1 MKAKILKNGKR
12 HSKYLAA
19 AAVIALAVMLML
31 TGGVTAQSL
40 PEVNFESINYPVTEP
55 AADGART
62 DFEVGVLLSAASQ
75 TAVTVDFHTETY
87 TAEPGQDYIDVATTV
102 HFPPGVTRATV
113 NIPVLGDDLGETVET
128 FRIHLSNPTGA
139 QLGSNSLGQV
149 VISNDDANDTFRAW
163 LEPHDN
169 PVLESDGTAEV
180 KVRLAGQYD
189 YEITMRLLGHDP
201 QRQASGSAT
210 VGEDY
215 ESFSGTFKLAPYE
228 TEKTIHINILDDRK
242 KEPPESIH
250 TKLLR
255 NAAHVHLS
263 DDDAFT
269 IIWIVDDDYHQ
280 QNAIQ
285 STTSDTDDT
294 AVDLRKRH
302 FQVAEGATDSYH
314 VWLTR
319 RPTEPVTIRLNP
331 YDGDPDIA
339 ITSDT
344 SHTFTPDNWFEPYVV
359 TISASEDE
367 DSVDGYVYIRQE
379 VETEDPFFKNHT
391 PGYVVANEMDNDPG
405 DEPTVI
411 ESETHSGVNNGI
423 TAEVT
428 YAPYRHEGSPF
439 LVRFEFTGPVPGGY
453 MKMRDEVLNVTNGEV
468 NRAYRTKPGGRH
480 WTFDIGVYDSESPV
494 TITLEGNRACSD
506 EGAVCGRGGRKL
518 TNTLTLTMQG
528 KEW

>member
-1 MKAKILKNGKR
+1 MKDRTLETTR
-12 HSKYLAA
+12 HNSKYLAA
-19 AAVIALAVMLML
+19 AAVIAVAVMLML
-31 TGGVTAQSL
+31 TGGAATAQSL
-40 PEVNFESINYPVTEP
+40 PELNFERINYSATEP

-75 TAVTVDFHTETY
+75 TAVTVDFHTEAV
-87 TAEPGQDYIDVATTV
+87 TATAGQDYIDVATTLR
-102 HFPPGVTRATV
+102 FPPGVTRAAV
-113 NIPVLGDDLGETVET
+113 NIPILGDDLGEYIER
-128 FRIHLSNPTGA
+128 FKSHLSNPAGA

-149 VISNDDANDTFRAW
+149 NISDDDANDTFRAW
-163 LEPHDN
+163 LEPHN
-169 PVLESDGTAEV
+169 NYVLESDGTAEV
-180 KVRLAGQYD
+180 KVRLAGQYEHD
-189 YEITMRLLGHDP
+189 ITMILQTLAGGR
-201 QRQASGSAT
+201 AT

-215 ESFSGTFKLAPYE
+215 EYYSRPFKLAPYE

-242 KEPPESIH
+242 KEPPELFH
-250 TKLLR
+250 VNLLR
-255 NAAHVHLS
+255 NEAPVHLINIGI
-263 DDDAFT
+263 DDDAYSY
-269 IIWIVDDDYHQ
+269 IWIGDDDHRK
-280 QNAIQ
+280 AIQ
-285 STTSDTDDT
+285 STTSDTEM
-294 AVDLRKRH
+294 DLRKRH

-331 YDGDPDIA
+331 YDGDPDITIESA
-339 ITSDT
+339 T
-344 SHTFTPDNWFEPYVV
+344 SHTFNADNWFEPYVV
-359 TISASEDE
+359 TINAGQDE
-367 DSVDGYVYIRQE
+367 DSVDGYVYIQQE
-379 VETEDPFFKNHT
+379 VETEDPFFQNHT

-423 TAEVT
+423 TASVA
-428 YAPYRHEGSPF
+428 YAPYRHKGSPF
-439 LVRFEFTGPVPGGY
+439 LIRFEFTDPVPGGY
-453 MKMRDEVLNVTNGEV
+453 MKMRDEVLSVTNGEV

-518 TNTLTLTMQG
+518 VNTLTLTMQG